1 MSVVV
6 ATYPGGVKEFV
17 VYSLL
22 RLVLFIAAFSLVA
35 GVWALFDDS
44 LPLILVLIV
53 ALVVSGIASYF
64 LLNRPREALA
74 RRVEARA
81 SAASSAFERR
91 KARED
96 VD

>member
-1 MSVVV
+1 MV
-6 ATYPGGVKEFV
+6 ATYPGRVKEFL

-22 RLVLFIAAFSLVA
+22 RLVVFVGALALVV
-35 GVWALFDDS
+35 GVWALVGGNDS
-44 LPLILVLIV
+44 VSVLGSIV
-53 ALVVSGIASYF
+53 LALLLSGIASYF
-64 LLNRPREALA
+64 LLDRQRQALA

-81 SAASSAFERR
+81 AAASEALERR